1 MKHQY
6 PRLLSVLCAL
16 MIATSA
22 SWAVPAYRGWQTRT
36 QPDGTTITIRQVGD
50 EFYHYWETEDGK
62 IAAEQPDGTFVVSN
76 EQAPTGEQVVAR
88 RIAARNA
95 KQPRRAKADYGAIQ
109 PTKLLVLLVNFSD
122 KSMNAS
128 HNKAFFQN
136 LLNGSMPSVQDY
148 FRTSSGGNYVP
159 VFDVFGPYT
168 LPNNMAY

>member
-1 MKHQY
+1 MMKNYHI
-6 PRLLSVLCAL
+6 RFFSVLFVLTLSLC
-16 MIATSA
+16 SA
-22 SWAVPAYRGWQTRT
+22 YAVPAYRGWQTRT

-109 PTKLLVLLVNFSD
+109 PTKLLVLLV
-122 KSMNAS
+122 K
-128 HNKAFFQN
+128 K
-136 LLNGSMPSVQDY
+136 
-148 FRTSSGGNYVP
+148 RTHG
-159 VFDVFGPYT
+159 
-168 LPNNMAY
+168 LIRL

>member
-1 MKHQY
+1 MFYSILFGNSNIFLYLCLFFARVGETLLPERKSKSLAAYITIQLQRKMEIITIIYNTMKHKY

-62 IAAEQPDGTFVVSN
+62 VAVEQPDGTFVVNN

-95 KQPRRAKADYGAIQ
+95 KQPRRA
-109 PTKLLVLLVNFSD
+109 
-122 KSMNAS
+122 
-128 HNKAFFQN
+128 
-136 LLNGSMPSVQDY
+136 VQ
-148 FRTSSGGNYVP
+148 GV
-159 VFDVFGPYT
+159 
-168 LPNNMAY
+168 A